1 MWPVPWPKCYR
12 VLNWFFF
19 PKPGFLKFIC
29 IFNDRIHLK
38 INFQLW
44 FNLIF
49 SERNHSIF
57 KNFCTTSPNVMKQA
71 HALLSW
77 RAFQRH
83 QEHNLK
89 HLGLV
94 NLIITKQNK
103 LPSFIHRLVWPV
115 SLAQVWTH
123 HKIGKLNMWTL
134 FYNVCINFLNS
145 QIWKVIMLELNGK
158 PSIVTTSSTDFFI
171 QNLGF
176 WNLFECLVT
185 KFI

>member
-1 MWPVPWPKCYR
+1 MPIKIFPTTPKTHS
-12 VLNWFFF
+12 NSS
-19 PKPGFLKFIC
+19 K
-29 IFNDRIHLK
+29 
-38 INFQLW
+38 
-44 FNLIF
+44 IF
-49 SERNHSIF
+49 SYDSIFQWRNHSIF
-57 KNFCTTSPNVMKQA
+57 KNVCTTSPNVMKQP

-158 PSIVTTSSTDFFI
+158 PSIVTTSSTDFFV